1 MIVVGSK
8 LVVALLALL
17 QSAAQSVVG
26 TVSLN
31 RNKNVSQSCQL
42 GVDEMLT
49 QLLIGP
55 INNNGDSLLQTG
67 QGLVLYI
74 PPYQKDPNLC
84 ETLPTI
90 LTLQYI
96 PLIIVQVS
104 DGMEWAQNQPSAIL
118 GEVHLVHMALFEQD
132 PRYFF
137 RQVAQDIRWNPK
149 YMILVNLDRGSA
161 KHILRDQVFS
171 DIKNLVLVEA
181 GRRKLDKPVELLSY
195 LPFASYSKFLLL
207 GFIEPGQT
215 RSTTSRQ
222 NGSTTSG
229 QNGLT
234 RSGQNGLT
242 RSGQNGSTTSE
253 QNGLTRSRQNGSTRS
268 GQNGL
273 TTSEQNGLTRS
284 GQNGSTT
291 NDIRSNNHGTPTPPP
306 PPPTTTTTTTT
317 TYQLKWTNNADKLFV
332 DRFPS
337 FEGNRFNLATWYLDQ
352 PYLYQSLTGPE
363 GEGEG
368 LSVEML
374 NAMSKIYNFTYD
386 MTTVSPDEQWGMFEN
401 GSWNG
406 MLGMIHTQD
415 KHFTVNMF
423 TYTRDR
429 MRDFDAS
436 VSYWMEGFGMALMP
450 PDSLPK
456 WRNVYYPFSWQVWVC
471 VGGSYVFAVAVYMV
485 LQKIKVSTKQQQQ
498 QRRQQQQEVAEGV
511 GVNKYKKGVG
521 VNKYKKGIMTGVGV
535 KKDIM
540 TGMGVNKK
548 DITTGMGVNKNDSMT
563 GVDFSAW
570 LQLLQPLLNEPL
582 VDRIP
587 PNNIQWHR
595 VFLATWTLTCF
606 ILTSAYT
613 ANLIAVL
620 SIPVYPKRIETIEEL
635 SNSDYR

>member
-42 GVDEMLT
+42 GVDE
-49 QLLIGP
+49 I
-55 INNNGDSLLQTG
+55 
-67 QGLVLYI
+67 
-74 PPYQKDPNLC
+74 
-84 ETLPTI
+84 
-90 LTLQYI
+90 
-96 PLIIVQVS
+96 
-104 DGMEWAQNQPSAIL
+104 
-118 GEVHLVHMALFEQD
+118 
-132 PRYFF
+132 
-137 RQVAQDIRWNPK
+137 QVAQDIRWNPK

-181 GRRKLDKPVELLSY
+181 
-195 LPFASYSKFLLL
+195 
-207 GFIEPGQT
+207 
-215 RSTTSRQ
+215 
-222 NGSTTSG
+222 
-229 QNGLT
+229 
-234 RSGQNGLT
+234 
-242 RSGQNGSTTSE
+242 
-253 QNGLTRSRQNGSTRS
+253 
-268 GQNGL
+268 
-273 TTSEQNGLTRS
+273 
-284 GQNGSTT
+284 
-291 NDIRSNNHGTPTPPP
+291 
-306 PPPTTTTTTTT
+306 
-317 TYQLKWTNNADKLFV
+317 

-450 PDSLPK
+450 PDPLPK

-498 QRRQQQQEVAEGV
+498 QRQQQQQEVAEGV
-511 GVNKYKKGVG
+511 GVNKYKKG
-521 VNKYKKGIMTGVGV
+521 IMTGMGV
-535 KKDIM
+535 NKKDIM

-548 DITTGMGVNKNDSMT
+548 DTMMGVGVNEYKKDLMTGVGVNKKDIMMGVGVNKYKKDLITGVGVNKKNTTTGMGVNKKNITTGMGVNKNDSMT